1 MSPDR
6 PKSKKLFQEEQE
18 VLAPGIQSIA
28 LYSQLVLDHGKG
40 AQVFDVDD
48 NRYIDFIAGVS
59 VGSLGHC
66 HPRYAKALQQQLEKI
81 TFGSFA
87 TANRIQFLKLLSS
100 LLPGKLRKTQLYSG
114 GAEAVESALR
124 LAKSHTK
131 KYEVVAFWGGFH
143 GKTGGVL
150 SLLGDSFK
158 FKLGPL
164 ASGTY
169 LTPYAHCYRCPFK
182 MTFPSCNFHCV
193 DHIRKKIRHET
204 TGEISAIIV
213 EPIQGT
219 AGNVVPPPGYLKAL
233 QEVAQENGALLIAD
247 EMITGFGRTG
257 KMFGFQHDG
266 IVPDIV
272 TIGKGMGSGFPVS
285 GLISTDEI
293 MASKPFSN
301 PSYSSSS
308 YGGNPLASAAAYV
321 TLQTIL
327 DEKLIENSEKLGAWM
342 LEELKGWKDRFSFI
356 GDVRGRG
363 LLIGVELVRDK
374 QTQEPLSS
382 KAGRF
387 LFEQALERGLLMMV
401 SASTVRINPP
411 LVLDKATAQEG
422 LKIMKEVFELFEKT
436 EGFKN

>member
-1 MSPDR
+1 MTQSLS
-6 PKSKKLFQEEQE
+6 KSKKLFQEEQE

-28 LYSQLVLDHGKG
+28 LYSQRVLDHGKG
-40 AQVFDVDD
+40 AEVFDVDG
-48 NRYIDFIAGVS
+48 NCYIDFIAGVA

-66 HPRYAKALQQQLEKI
+66 HPRYAKALQEQLEKI
-81 TFGSFA
+81 TFGSFS
-87 TANRIQFLKLLSS
+87 TENRIKFLKLLSS
-100 LLPGKLRKTQLYSG
+100 LLPGKLKKTQLYSS

-124 LAKSHTK
+124 LAKSYTK

-150 SLLGDSFK
+150 SLLGDNFK

-169 LTPYAHCYRCPFK
+169 LTPYANCYRCPFQ
-182 MTFPSCNFHCV
+182 MTFPSCDFHCV
-193 DHIRKKIRHET
+193 NHLRKKIRHET
-204 TGEISAIIV
+204 TGEISAVIV

-219 AGNVVPPPGYLKAL
+219 AGNVVPPPGYLQAL
-233 QEVAQENGALLIAD
+233 QGVAKENGALLIAD

-293 MASKPFSN
+293 LSSKPFSN

-308 YGGNPLASAAAYV
+308 YGGNPLASTAAYV
-321 TLQTIL
+321 TLQTLL
-327 DEKLIENSEKLGAWM
+327 DEKLIENSETLGKWM
-342 LEELKGWKDRFSFI
+342 LEELKSWKDQFSFI

-363 LLIGVELVRDK
+363 LLIGIELVRDK
-374 QTQEPLSS
+374 QGKEPLSS
-382 KAGRF
+382 KAGRW
-387 LFEQALERGLLMMV
+387 LFEQALERGLFMMV

-411 LVLDKATAQEG
+411 LMIGKTVAQEG
-422 LKIMKEVFELFEKT
+422 LRVMKEIFNLFEKT
-436 EGFKN
+436 EGYKN

>member
-1 MSPDR
+1 MNKDR
-6 PKSKKLFQEEQE
+6 TKSKRLFQEEQE

-40 AQVFDVDD
+40 AEVFDADG
-48 NRYIDFIAGVS
+48 NRYIDFIAGVA

-81 TFGSFA
+81 TFGSF
-87 TANRIQFLKLLSS
+87 TTENRIKFLKLLSS
-100 LLPGKLRKTQLYSG
+100 LLPGKLKKTQLYSG

-150 SLLGDSFK
+150 SLLGDNFK
-158 FKLGPL
+158 FELGPL

-233 QEVAQENGALLIAD
+233 QEVSKENGALLIAD

-374 QTQEPLSS
+374 QTQEPLSG

-387 LFEQALERGLLMMV
+387 LFEQALDRGLFMMV

-422 LKIMKEVFELFEKT
+422 LRIMKEVFELFEKT
-436 EGFKN
+436 EGYKS